1 MNNIDKHFT
10 PFSDDIV
17 FFDAEMTQLDVE
29 KGELM
34 AIGMINYDGSKELYL
49 ELEYDKST
57 LSEWTKE
64 HVVPYLNSSSKIS
77 KTLARQKIKE
87 LCGHSEPH
95 LVATVNQWD
104 MTFWH
109 KLFAGE
115 ETPVNRI
122 PIDFASI
129 LYAIGLNPTRTIDDK
144 KSEFYKQFGIDIS
157 DYNLH
162 NALDDTRL
170 MRDLYFKLAK
180 KVFIK

>member
-1 MNNIDKHFT
+1 MNIDKHFT
-10 PFSDDIV
+10 PFSNDII
-17 FFDAEMTQLDVE
+17 FFDAEMTQLDIK

-34 AIGMINYDGSKELYL
+34 AVGMINYDGTKELYL
-49 ELEYDKST
+49 ELEYDEST
-57 LSEWTKE
+57 LSDWTKE
-64 HVVPYLNSSSKIS
+64 HVVPHLLSCKVSKEEAKAQI
-77 KTLARQKIKE
+77 REI
-87 LCGHSEPH
+87 CGHTEPH

-129 LYAIGLNPTRTIDDK
+129 LYAIGLNPTRTVHDE
-144 KSEFYKQFGIDIS
+144 KSEFYKQFGINLS

-170 MRDLYFKLAK
+170 MRDLYFKLATES
-180 KVFIK
+180 IH